1 MNWSAIRAV
10 LVLPG
15 TALVLVPATLLVLS
29 RNTPFAGQLVGSC
42 HTTFWIA
49 AISGGGGLAMIIW
62 TISLFAKV
70 GYGTLAPWNPPKRL
84 VVRGPYRH
92 VRNPMISGVLLL
104 ILAEALF
111 FQSWLLAGWLV
122 LFFLANAIYFP
133 LVEEKGLENRFGEAY
148 ILYRKNVPRWIPRL
162 LPWKEPP
169 ENLSN
174 FEQ

>member
-1 MNWSAIRAV
+1 MNWSVIRAV
-10 LVLPG
+10 FVLPG
-15 TALVLVPATLLVLS
+15 TALVLVPATLIVIS
-29 RNTPFAGQLVGSC
+29 RNTRFAVQVVGPA
-42 HTTFWIA
+42 HTVFWIA
-49 AISGGGGLAMIIW
+49 AISGGAGIAMLIW
-62 TISLFAKV
+62 TISLFAGV
-70 GYGTLAPWNPPKRL
+70 GHGTLAPWEPPKHL

-92 VRNPMISGVLLL
+92 VRNPMITGVLLV

-133 LVEEKGLENRFGEAY
+133 LVEERGLENRFGDEY
-148 ILYRKNVPRWIPRL
+148 LLYRNNVPRWIPRL

-169 ENLSN
+169 EDLSS